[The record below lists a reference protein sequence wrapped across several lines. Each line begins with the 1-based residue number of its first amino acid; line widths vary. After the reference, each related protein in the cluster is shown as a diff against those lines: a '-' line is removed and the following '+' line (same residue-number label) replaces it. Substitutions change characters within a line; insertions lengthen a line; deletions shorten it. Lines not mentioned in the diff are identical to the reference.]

1 MQEMQSSNCQR
12 RYGMAR
18 KWVVSVILMLTTIVF
33 AINAEQHNIDSSIV
47 SRADVQAELPGPMTY
62 TDDAQRHSQKL
73 ATYKKELL
81 GCPNTSKK
89 VILSLILRTNSWDDI
104 IDNKRDRALSK
115 LSKLFGVPKDLM
127 VTSNIIQRDIS
138 EMEKNSI
145 EKGKHV
151 PSERKRFG
159 KLEFVIGC
167 SDYFTNSNTI
177 AKRISRQ
184 MEENLISET
193 SGLNF
198 DWWCIWE
205 KQPNYRMPRSKRDA
219 AAGEEV
225 DEEADEEDYYY
236 DDDNESTDAPVEPK
250 KIEQDVI
257 EHDTDEH
264 PHRHHH
270 GDETLSKK
278 DRNEMLKNEKLTASD
293 STEESNIKSTNDRNI
308 IDLEMQQ
315 QQQEQKQQ
323 QHTMAKPIETHTLAS
338 EESSIQEEV
347 TQLKSVITKTI
358 ENNNENVKELKELE
372 KIANERKEATERV
385 ILTDSFNGN
394 NDFEP
399 IVETFSEDDAI
410 VIKPKQTADERPAEA
425 QESDYVIEDNM
436 NKNGKLAT
444 IDIDNDKH
452 KTDSMVLAKANE
464 RIFTSNDFDDS
475 NINNN
480 NNNNHNNKG
489 FDDVTISLD
498 TSKTSLD
505 VTQSSSP
512 SLPSTSPLLTST
524 STTSQESPSTLTTPK
539 LNAIETTESQST
551 TLSTTIAQSVNLP
564 VSITNKIESA
574 MPITN
579 VPISSSE
586 SIQTESTLRTTE
598 LTTPKVTL
606 PAKNNGGN
614 LLTPSTVQQPSNAG
628 VDQVDT
634 TESNDDDDDYD
645 DDNDYDEQEGQQGNV
660 PLTPTTNTT
669 SPETTTPEPTTTAQ
683 LVTTSSTT
691 TLATT
696 TTTEAYVEP
705 ENVNN
710 VPVIKARLAKLAVTA
725 GKPFN
730 HIVPL
735 DTFYDTED
743 GTNLKLELLD
753 KYEKPL
759 EAKSWIQF
767 NAETRNIYGLPL
779 EDAVSKWQFK
789 LRATDSA
796 NESVFE
802 SLDISVQQHKSY
814 RSVNHEIII
823 AVNLLNEF
831 ASNVDWE
838 MRLIKGIVDILG
850 DTQSVLVR
858 DIRYGILDPNAAT
871 FIYTNESLPK
881 DICPETQLNEIIE
894 KLTPN
899 ALNNAV
905 SPQMSIK
912 SIEGK
917 TIGTCSKPETVKPT
931 APKPTQ
937 HVMKNYPPIAR
948 NQVDRVNATINQL
961 LVFKVPSDTFYDPE
975 DGTDL
980 KLSLLT
986 YERSELDPK
995 YWLQFD
1001 SKNKEF
1007 FGVPKFGDAGQR
1019 EYVLVAE
1026 DREGLQATD
1035 ALVVVVSQ
1043 PSHREYSTAFEFTLN
1058 MQYDEFNN
1066 SAAQRRFIERIA
1078 QIYNDPTTSNI
1089 QIRSIRK
1096 IHQTGATHVT
1106 FFNTTLHRPHNVC
1119 PNEEID
1125 TLKYILVH
1133 KDNSIRQ
1140 RVKDI
1145 IGNEFDLVKINLAPT
1160 GPCLPTDSNKILT
1173 ANIPI
1178 KPDDTDPL
1186 SFKDDHL
1193 LTFVLPAVIIFA
1205 MLFLTCIIACVLH
1218 RRRMTGKMELAGDE
1232 EERRAFRSKGIP
1244 VIFQDEL
1251 DEKPEIGNKSPIIL
1265 KDEKPPLLPPSY
1277 NSTNPDEEL
1286 EDYIPP
1292 PAVAMSGRESRGKS
1306 PVTPSYRKPPPYVSP

>member
-270 GDETLSKK
+270 GDET
-278 DRNEMLKNEKLTASD
+278 
-293 STEESNIKSTNDRNI
+293 
-308 IDLEMQQ
+308 
-315 QQQEQKQQ
+315 
-323 QHTMAKPIETHTLAS
+323 
-338 EESSIQEEV
+338 
-347 TQLKSVITKTI
+347 
-358 ENNNENVKELKELE
+358 
-372 KIANERKEATERV
+372 
-385 ILTDSFNGN
+385 
-394 NDFEP
+394 
-399 IVETFSEDDAI
+399 
-410 VIKPKQTADERPAEA
+410 
-425 QESDYVIEDNM
+425 
-436 NKNGKLAT
+436 
-444 IDIDNDKH
+444 
-452 KTDSMVLAKANE
+452 
-464 RIFTSNDFDDS
+464 
-475 NINNN
+475 
-480 NNNNHNNKG
+480 
-489 FDDVTISLD
+489 
-498 TSKTSLD
+498 TSLD

-1218 RRRMTGKMELAGDE
+1218 RRRMTGKMELGKYAGDE